1 MAVAAR
7 VKHYLAEHEI
17 PCAYV
22 DHPPS
27 ACSLDAAH
35 RSHVPPAEMAKAI
48 VLEDDYGYVVAVI
61 PADRQLDLAKLRAEM
76 DRDLALAGEEEVAGL
91 FPDCER
97 GAVPPTGE
105 AYGIATVWDTS
116 LGARPEVY
124 FESGDHRTLVR
135 MSGRAFSGLMSG
147 ADRIDAT
154 RD

>member
-7 VKHYLAEHEI
+7 VKHYLVEHEI
-17 PCAYV
+17 PCAYM
-22 DHPPS
+22 DHAPS
-27 ACSLDAAH
+27 ASCLEAAH
-35 RSHVPPAEMAKAI
+35 RSHVAPAELAKAV

-61 PADRQLDLAKLRAEM
+61 PSDRQLDLAKLRDAM
-76 DRDLALAGEEEVAGL
+76 DRDLALASEDEIAGL

-116 LGARPEVY
+116 LGERPQVY

-135 MSGRAFSGLMSG
+135 MSGSAFTGLMSA